1 MTLGV
6 TMTIEIRELLI
17 KSSVTEQ
24 DGTGSD
30 NVSSSEDVQQIKQE
44 LLEQCRQMILDL
56 LAEREER

>member
-24 DGTGSD
+24 VGTGSD
-30 NVSSSEDVQQIKQE
+30 NGSSSEDVQQIKQE